1 MGCLSLLTQVVG
13 ATGLLAQHVLA
24 SPSAIVHN
32 APQADGQL
40 LSFIAKERPVAL
52 KGILDN
58 IGGSGSKVA
67 GAAAGLV
74 IASPSKADPDC
85 KQTLSQTSRW

>member
-1 MGCLSLLTQVVG
+1 MVCLSLFTQVIG
-13 ATGLLAQHVLA
+13 ATGLLAQHVLGI
-24 SPSAIVHN
+24 PSAFVHN
-32 APQADGQL
+32 VPRADEQL

-58 IGGSGSKVA
+58 IGGGGSKVA
-67 GAAAGLV
+67 GAASGLV

-85 KQTLSQTSRW
+85 KQTLS